1 MSMTMQPISIGG
13 HGGAEQ
19 SVTARMTARPRSR
32 FRSTRRAAGLS
43 IVELLMALA
52 ITAMLLT
59 ATMAAVSASFRAYA
73 DASQQASAQAGSR
86 LVMHRL
92 IMLVRTST
100 AHGPLAADNTV
111 SPAATVAG
119 NVITSPYIELLDAQ
133 GNIVRMEHR
142 PLVQQLWLIRTPAGG
157 GTATSQPVLG
167 GVSAAT
173 FTLVRRRDDN
183 GLWILQ
189 RGTVDLTIQPAS
201 DTTLALERGR
211 PTPIRMVASTMPRKV
226 D

>member
-1 MSMTMQPISIGG
+1 MIMTMQPISISG
-13 HGGAEQ
+13 HGGTEQ
-19 SVTARMTARPRSR
+19 FVAARMTARPRSR
-32 FRSTRRAAGLS
+32 FRSSRRAAGLS

>member
-13 HGGAEQ
+13 HVGAEQ
-19 SVTARMTARPRSR
+19 SVTARVTARPRSR
-32 FRSTRRAAGLS
+32 FRSSRRAAGLS

-111 SPAATVAG
+111 TPAATVAG